1 MIWLV
6 VVLVIAALA
15 AIAYLAVRLERAR
28 RRLAALDA
36 EIDRLG
42 RSLAEE
48 DREFDSF
55 MAEIGGSRIVVELT
69 DPMAL
74 ARQQSRWAGALT
86 GVAPRLIRRRVYDQ
100 AAIQMKQVLTERGVG
115 VALHVFHPTGS

>member
-6 VVLVIAALA
+6 VVLTIVALA
-15 AIAYLAVRLERAR
+15 VIGYLALRLERAR

-69 DPMAL
+69 DPMTL

-100 AAIQMKQVLTERGVG
+100 AAVQMKQVLTERGVG
-115 VALHVFHPTGS
+115 VELHVFHPTGS